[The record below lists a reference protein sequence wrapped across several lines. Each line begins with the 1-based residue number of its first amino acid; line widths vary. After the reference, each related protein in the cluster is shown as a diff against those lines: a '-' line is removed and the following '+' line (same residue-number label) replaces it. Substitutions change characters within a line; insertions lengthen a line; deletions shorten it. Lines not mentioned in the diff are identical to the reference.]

1 MIRRIR
7 KAILEIGDKRGL
19 CTVLAC
25 AGCLAAVLGTAVSA
39 GLTAS
44 ADTEA
49 SAETEEK
56 YEAPRILCPAQ
67 KDGIRLRRR
76 SGSYIQIPTL

>member
-56 YEAPRILCPAQ
+56 YEAPRIL
-67 KDGIRLRRR
+67 L
-76 SGSYIQIPTL
+76 